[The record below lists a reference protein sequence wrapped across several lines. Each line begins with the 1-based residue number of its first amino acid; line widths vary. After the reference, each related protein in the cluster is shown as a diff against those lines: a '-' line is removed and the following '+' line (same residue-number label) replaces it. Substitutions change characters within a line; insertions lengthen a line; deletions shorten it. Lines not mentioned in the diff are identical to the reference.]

1 MGVFDKL
8 KNVFF
13 EEEYVEV
20 EEPIK
25 KPKKE
30 KQTIAKKIDLPEM
43 PKVHE
48 DKSEREKEI
57 EEEVVERVEKRGISE
72 RELRRERN
80 ESGFR
85 FPMTF
90 EDDDF
95 TVDEKPI
102 RKEQPVREREQ
113 AKQPSYQDVY
123 GSKKG
128 EEFHQQEKPYGDK
141 PYGNS

>member
-30 KQTIAKKIDLPEM
+30 KQTIAKKIDLPEI

-48 DKSEREKEI
+48 DKSEREK
-57 EEEVVERVEKRGISE
+57 
-72 RELRRERN
+72 
-80 ESGFR
+80 
-85 FPMTF
+85 
-90 EDDDF
+90 
-95 TVDEKPI
+95 
-102 RKEQPVREREQ
+102 
-113 AKQPSYQDVY
+113 
-123 GSKKG
+123 
-128 EEFHQQEKPYGDK
+128 
-141 PYGNS
+141 